1 MSLWFSSPGQRG
13 TKKVLNEYG
22 DRLVCVRYRY
32 DEKQRKRF
40 KTIELIIDEVPWQ
53 PKEVQNAGDTIV
65 TIVGI
70 RVNWGELE
78 LSKLIK
84 RTGGRWNRERKV
96 WELRYDLVIKL
107 GLEDRIVDKKHLK
120 V

>member
-1 MSLWFSSPGQRG
+1 MHLLLYFHF
-13 TKKVLNEYG
+13 V
-22 DRLVCVRYRY
+22 
-32 DEKQRKRF
+32 
-40 KTIELIIDEVPWQ
+40 IDEVPWQ
-53 PKEVQNAGDTIV
+53 PKEVKNAGDTIV

-70 RVNWGELE
+70 RVNCGELE

>member
-1 MSLWFSSPGQRG
+1 M
-13 TKKVLNEYG
+13 
-22 DRLVCVRYRY
+22 VCVRYRY

-65 TIVGI
+65 GI
-70 RVNWGELE
+70 RVNRGELK
-78 LSKLIK
+78 LSNLIK
-84 RTGGRWNRERKV
+84 RTGGRWNRERKD